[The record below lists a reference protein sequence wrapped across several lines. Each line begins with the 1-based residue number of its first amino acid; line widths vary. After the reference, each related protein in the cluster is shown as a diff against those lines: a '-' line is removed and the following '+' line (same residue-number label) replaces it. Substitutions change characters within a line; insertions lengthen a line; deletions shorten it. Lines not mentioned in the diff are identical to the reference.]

1 MQLTGRTVL
10 VTGGNTG
17 IGRETVR
24 ALAGLGATVV
34 LTARDPAKGLAAVA
48 DVDRT
53 SGGPPVACMVLDLAS
68 LASVRSF
75 AAEFLERYDTLHVL
89 VNNAGLVLS
98 DRRETAEGFEMT
110 FGVNHL
116 GPFLLTDLLLDRLRA
131 SAPARI
137 VTVSSDAHRM
147 ANGLDFDDLQATTG
161 FRGMSAYARSKLANL
176 WFTTELA
183 RRLEGSGVTANA
195 VHPGVVR
202 TAFGRGGDTR
212 GVALLYRLAGPFMRT
227 PARGA
232 RTTVYVASA
241 PELEGV
247 SGCYFADSRPQAPS
261 PAALDPVSAARLW
274 AVSEDLVATAGA

>member
-1 MQLTGRTVL
+1 MTGRTVL

-17 IGRETVR
+17 IGLETVR

-34 LTARDPAKGLAAVA
+34 LTSRDPAKGAAAAA

-53 SGGPPVACMVLDLAS
+53 SGGPPVACMHLDLAS
-68 LASVRSF
+68 LASVRAF
-75 AAEFLERYDTLHVL
+75 AAGFLERYDALHVL
-89 VNNAGLVLS
+89 VNNAGLVLAG
-98 DRRETAEGFEMT
+98 RRETEDGFEMT

-137 VTVSSDAHRM
+137 VNVSSDAHRM

-161 FRGMSAYARSKLANL
+161 YQGMSAYARSKLANL

-202 TAFGRGGDTR
+202 TAFGQGGDTR
-212 GVALLYRLAGPFMRT
+212 WLALLYRLTGPFMRS
-227 PARGA
+227 PANGA

-247 SGCYFADSRPQAPS
+247 SGRYYADSRPQDPS

-274 AVSEDLVATAGA
+274 VVSEELVAKAGG